1 MKRVQTKLTAL
12 SIVSIVCLLG
22 FAGMLIRG
30 VFLEYRG
37 LANFRQTTDVS
48 LAAYELARNVT
59 VERQFAYQA
68 SAWLGQGTPEEQ
80 VARYQAAVEVTRR
93 TMARLKETAAQ
104 GREIFSDRFRDG
116 LDEAIGSE
124 AAIAD
129 IRAEIVDPQRS
140 RDKTIGQEV
149 KTRALKYYD
158 VTLTAQSN
166 FLPVLCLETQDAD
179 LVRLI
184 VTQDNVARMQK
195 DFWKTKGLVGTILRD
210 SKFTDTAVGELKMKL
225 QAVDDHVARLRS
237 IADPAIRAAA
247 EKLVS
252 GADFTA
258 ITTIGWAALELG
270 SKTTDFSRFGDY
282 ASYQSGPFT
291 RVEAGFLE
299 LADAVNASIV
309 GFTNQRL
316 AAARAR
322 LIWLSAACAFV
333 VLGLV
338 AFMVVIMRGITRPLR
353 TVGSELGQTATQGLG
368 SSNVIAESSQ
378 RLSQDACDEAA
389 ALEEITASVEELSS
403 MTASNLDQMRRMAEL
418 AGKAGAATDHGQ
430 RNVATLVEAMD
441 AIQKTNKDIA
451 DILKT
456 IDEIAF
462 QTNVLALNAAVE
474 AARAGEAGAG
484 FAVVAEE
491 VRSLAQRS
499 ANAARET
506 AEKIATA
513 LKSNTRGAE
522 LGRLVAEG
530 FSEISGVTREYSA
543 MVAEVES
550 ASHQSTSGLTQVRE
564 SLHRLDQ
571 ITQRTAA
578 AAEENAAASEEMNT
592 QVQRI
597 FGYVRVLEAMVSE
610 GQADAGG
617 APGDASVRVA
627 TAAAT
632 SQADRPAGPIRH
644 AMPARA
650 PKRQHHPVRG

>member
-22 FAGMLIRG
+22 FAGVLIRS
-30 VFLEYRG
+30 VWMEHRE
-37 LANFRQTTDVS
+37 LANFRQTTEVS

-59 VERQFAYQA
+59 IERQLAYQA

-80 VARYQAAVEVTRR
+80 VARYQASVEVTRG
-93 TMARLKETAAQ
+93 TMARLKELAAAGQ
-104 GREIFSDRFRDG
+104 DIFSDRFRTG
-116 LDEAIGSE
+116 LDEAIASG
-124 AAIAD
+124 AAIED
-129 IRAEIVDPQRS
+129 MRAEIVDPKRS

-149 KTRALKYYD
+149 KTRALKAYD

-179 LVRLI
+179 LVRRI
-184 VTQDNVARMQK
+184 ITQDNVARMQK
-195 DFWKTKGLVGTILRD
+195 DFWKAKGLVGTVLRD
-210 SKFTDTAVGELKMKL
+210 NKLVDVAVGELKMKL
-225 QAVDDHVARLRS
+225 QAVDDHVARLRT
-237 IADPAIRAAA
+237 IADPQIRAAA
-247 EKLVS
+247 EKLVA

-258 ITTIGWAALELG
+258 ITTIGWGALELG
-270 SKTTDFSRFGDY
+270 SKATDFSKFGDY
-282 ASYQSGPFT
+282 PSYQSGPFT
-291 RVEAGFLE
+291 RVEAGFTE
-299 LADAVNASIV
+299 LADTVNASIV
-309 GFTNQRL
+309 DYTARRL
-316 AAARAR
+316 AQARTR
-322 LIWLSAACAFV
+322 LIVLSATCALV

-338 AFMVVIMRGITRPLR
+338 TFMVVVMRGITRPLR

-378 RLSQDACDEAA
+378 RLSRDACDEAA

-418 AGKAGAATDHGQ
+418 AGKAGTATDHGQ

-441 AIQKTNKDIA
+441 GIQKTNKDIA

-522 LGRLVAEG
+522 LGRLVAKG
-530 FSEISGVTREYSA
+530 FAEISTVTREYSS

-550 ASHQSTSGLTQVRE
+550 ASNQSTSGLAQVRE

-592 QVQRI
+592 QVQKI
-597 FGYVRVLEAMVSE
+597 FGYVRVLEAMVTE
-610 GQADAGG
+610 GQTVESATPGNSP
-617 APGDASVRVA
+617 APA
-627 TAAAT
+627 
-632 SQADRPAGPIRH
+632 PAGP
-644 AMPARA
+644 MSRA
-650 PKRQHHPVRG
+650 VSAQASRQHHPAGV